1 VAPAQLPQAS
11 PTLSIDAAGATDE
24 VHAQTRRRSKA
35 RLLLVGTLGVIGLG
49 AVAALILVMLVQTGE
64 EGGTVEVISVPEGA
78 VVTFDGRKIPKV
90 TPVLIPV
97 SEINKPHD
105 LEVNLSNFQPWR
117 RNLSLTKEDTKIRVL
132 AVLTPIYGRLDVRS
146 VPKGA
151 EIYIN
156 GENRGQTPATID
168 NLLPNENVRLE
179 LRMRGYRPTTRIIK
193 WADQTYRSV
202 EVTLRPYR

>member
-1 VAPAQLPQAS
+1 MGGTDQIRAQ
-11 PTLSIDAAGATDE
+11 
-24 VHAQTRRRSKA
+24 AQRRGKA
-35 RLLLVGTLGVIGLG
+35 RLALVGTLGVIVLG
-49 AVAALILVMLVQTGE
+49 AVAALILFMLVQTGE

-78 VVTFDGRKIPKV
+78 IVTFDGRKIPKA

-97 SEINKPHD
+97 TEINKPHD
-105 LEVNLSNFQPWR
+105 LEVNLANFQPWR
-117 RNLSLTKEDTKIRVL
+117 RNLTLTEEDTKIRVL

-179 LRMRGYRPTTRIIK
+179 LRMRGYRPATRTIE
-193 WADQTYRSV
+193 WDDQTYRSV
-202 EVTLRPYR
+202 EVTLRPY